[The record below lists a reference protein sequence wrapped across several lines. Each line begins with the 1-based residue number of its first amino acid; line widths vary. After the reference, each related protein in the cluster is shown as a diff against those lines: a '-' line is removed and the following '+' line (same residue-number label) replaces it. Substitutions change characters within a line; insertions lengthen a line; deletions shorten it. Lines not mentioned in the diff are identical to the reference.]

1 MKNKKLKDILN
12 SSKRRKKVFQLIES
26 ERNFQEENKP
36 DKNSHIVDDFP
47 LGSGLSA
54 IEEKLRIARSMWYNS
69 VQPHQEAMNEIRKIA
84 AICVQMGEKYGMPE
98 RE

>member
-1 MKNKKLKDILN
+1 MK
-12 SSKRRKKVFQLIES
+12 RKEVFNAIES
-26 ERNFQEENKP
+26 ERNFQEKNKP
-36 DKNSHIVDDFP
+36 NNDSHIVDDFP

-54 IEEKLRIARSMWYNS
+54 IDEKLRVAKSIWYNT
-69 VQPHQEAMNEIRKIA
+69 VEPHQEAMDELRKIA